1 MGIFLLVVGLGFMA
15 GAASVLTL
23 ASGGPFPGEAIAAVV
38 GIVVGGIYAFL
49 GAIHIKTKMLGKVIR
64 ATSTPLWL
72 YIIGLLMVF
81 VIVYC
86 LLGGIGALSIIGAII
101 SLIIMLVVAGVY
113 ALWTMVDRL
122 TKHVTR
128 IPFWFYIVTLIPVL
142 VLTYFLFGALWR

>member
-1 MGIFLLVVGLGFMA
+1 MGIFLIIIGLGLA
-15 GAASVLTL
+15 GAGVAVLTL
-23 ASGGPFPGEAIAAVV
+23 ASGGPFPSESIASFVALAI
-38 GIVVGGIYAFL
+38 GGIYAVL

-72 YIIGLLMVF
+72 YISGLLMVF

-86 LLGGIGALSIIGAII
+86 LLSGIGGISLIGAII
-101 SLIIMLVVAGVY
+101 SLIIMFIIAGVY

-128 IPFWFYIVTLIPVL
+128 IPFWFYISTLLSVL
-142 VLTYFLFGALWR
+142 ALTYFLFGALWR